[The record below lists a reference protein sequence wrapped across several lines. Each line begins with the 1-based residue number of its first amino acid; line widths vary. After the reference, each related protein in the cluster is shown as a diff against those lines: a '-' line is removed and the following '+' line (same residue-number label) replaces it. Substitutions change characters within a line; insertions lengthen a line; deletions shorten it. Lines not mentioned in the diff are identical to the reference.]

1 MCVFVS
7 ATSIIGGGALNILKQ
22 FILNCKSSVD
32 FVIAINSNLD
42 LEPEYTGKKN
52 ISFVKVVENN
62 RLDRVKWDFWG
73 VKKEIE
79 NLNGDVRLVIS

>member
-42 LEPEYTGKKN
+42 LEPEYTGKKH
-52 ISFVKVVENN
+52 IFC
-62 RLDRVKWDFWG
+62 
-73 VKKEIE
+73 
-79 NLNGDVRLVIS
+79 

>member
-42 LEPEYTGKKN
+42 LEPEYTGKKKH
-52 ISFVKVVENN
+52 IFC
-62 RLDRVKWDFWG
+62 
-73 VKKEIE
+73 
-79 NLNGDVRLVIS
+79 

>member
-1 MCVFVS
+1 
-7 ATSIIGGGALNILKQ
+7 NILKQ